1 MIELF
6 YTFLYE
12 PLFNGLMLIYTYLP
26 IKDMGVAIII
36 LTVIIKLILF
46 WPNYKALAAQK
57 RLQDTQPKLEE
68 IKKKYKNN
76 KEEQGK
82 QLIEFYKKNK
92 VNPFSSC
99 LPLLI
104 QLPILIAL
112 YRVFYSGIQV
122 DPETGLLIQDQL
134 NHLYPFLRDIYVATP
149 VNTTFLG
156 IVELTAKHNIILA
169 VLAGAAQ
176 FVSSKLLYSKKAPIK
191 TKGSKD
197 ENMTAMINKQ
207 MLYFMPL
214 ITVVF
219 GYQFPAGVT
228 LYWLT
233 NTVFT
238 LGQQLLMLRMHD
250 KKNGKKDGA
259 PEVVD
264 VARGKKAEK
273 KGKPGEPRQLE
284 QHKEKK
290 NEADQQTNS

>member
-6 YTFLYE
+6 YTALYE
-12 PLFNGLMLIYTYLP
+12 PLFNALIFIYDFLP
-26 IKDMGVAIII
+26 FKDLGVAIII
-36 LTVIIKLILF
+36 LTVFIKTVLF
-46 WPNYKALAAQK
+46 WPNYKSLKAQK
-57 RLQDTQPKLEE
+57 KLQETQPALEE
-68 IKKKYKNN
+68 IKKKYKDD
-76 KEEQGK
+76 KEEQGR

-112 YRVFYSGIQV
+112 YRVFFSGIVV
-122 DPETGLLIQDQL
+122 DPDTGIIISDQL
-134 NHLYPFLRDIYVATP
+134 AHLYGSLRDIYSATAL
-149 VNTTFLG
+149 NTTFLG
-156 IVELTAKHNIILA
+156 IVDLTKTHNIVLA

-176 FVSSKLLYSKKAPIK
+176 FFSSKLLSSKKAPIK

-207 MLYFMPL
+207 MLYFMPI

-233 NTVFT
+233 NTLFT
-238 LGQQLLMLRMHD
+238 LGQQVIML
-250 KKNGKKDGA
+250 KFTGKKDKDNK
-259 PEVVD
+259 PEIIP
-264 VARGKKAEK
+264 A
-273 KGKPGEPRQLE
+273 
-284 QHKEKK
+284 K
-290 NEADQQTNS
+290 NNEITK